1 MAAIGSVL
9 GDRYRLIEL
18 LGQGGMATIYRAR
31 DSQLERD
38 VAVKLLRPEY
48 GRDPDFL
55 ARFRQEARAAGSLNH
70 PNIVSVFDFGQ
81 DVEGPFIVMELIDG
95 EDVAA
100 LVRRTGGLAP
110 QQAARLV
117 SEVAHALEVAHRHGI
132 VHRDIK
138 PGNIMV
144 ARDGRVK
151 VTDFGIARAVA
162 EAQMTLPGTTIGSVH
177 YFSPEQARG
186 ETTTAASDVYSL
198 GVVLYELLTGR
209 RPFEGD
215 SPAAVAV
222 ARLTGPLPRPSA
234 VRGGIP
240 PALEEVLATATALDP
255 AARYPSGGPFGDALD
270 AFVSNPYAPALAGGW
285 AAGGGPGATSART
298 IVGAAAAGGAI
309 GAAAAGTTNP
319 ATIAAGVA
327 RPNPAAMPYARSAY
341 AGAEDE
347 AYTGRGR
354 VADDRRDDEDRGG
367 TSAWVW
373 IAALLALAILAV
385 VGFLVVRLLTAG
397 PAAPEDV
404 TVPRFVGMQF
414 EEARQDAEDLGIR
427 LQVIETRPDADRV
440 NEILEQRP
448 EEGEPVEAGGTVG
461 VVVAA
466 APDQVEVPTVIGDPE
481 VDAVAEIV
489 GAGLARGERTETFD
503 PVVPAGSVTD
513 QDPDP
518 GQPVD
523 PGTPVNIV
531 VSRGPEPTPTPTPTP
546 APTPTPTPTPTPAPT
561 PTPTPTPTP
570 EPTPAPTPGQ
580 ANVGDYRC
588 MTLQQAT
595 EEIERDGFV
604 VGELFAPEGNPSP
617 PPDSVVLEQRPE
629 PGSRET
635 VGTPIDLAVNVAGT
649 VCPPAP

>member
-1 MAAIGSVL
+1 LAEIGSVL

-186 ETTTAASDVYSL
+186 EATTAASDVYSL
-198 GVVLYELLTGR
+198 GIVLYELLTGR

-215 SPAAVAV
+215 SPASVAV
-222 ARLTGPLPRPSA
+222 ARLTGPVPPPSA

-240 PALEEVLATATALDP
+240 PALEQILARATALDP
-255 AARYPSGGPFGDALD
+255 GARYPSGGPFGEALD
-270 AFVSNPYAPALAGGW
+270 AFAANPNAPALAGGW
-285 AAGGGPGATSART
+285 AAGGAAGATSAPT
-298 IVGAAAAGGAI
+298 IVGAAAAGGAL
-309 GAAAAGTTNP
+309 GAAGAGTTNP

-327 RPNPAAMPYARSAY
+327 RPNPAALPYARSAY
-341 AGAEDE
+341 AGLDEDE
-347 AYTGRGR
+347 RTGRGR
-354 VADDRRDDEDRGG
+354 AVDDRYADDEDRGG
-367 TSAWVW
+367 TSPWVW

-397 PAAPEDV
+397 PAAPDTV
-404 TVPRFVGMQF
+404 TVPGFIGMQLD
-414 EEARQDAEDLGIR
+414 EAEQDAEDLGIR
-427 LQVIETRPDADRV
+427 LEVIETRPDPDRV
-440 NEILEQRP
+440 NEILDQRP
-448 EEGEPVEAGGTVG
+448 EEGATVEAGGTVG

-466 APDQVEVPTVIGDPE
+466 APDQVEVPTLIGDPE

-489 GAGLARGERTETFD
+489 GAGLTRGERTEAFD

-523 PGTPVNIV
+523 PGTAVNIV
-531 VSRGPEPTPTPTPTP
+531 VSRGPEPTPTPTPEPT
-546 APTPTPTPTPTPAPT
+546 ATPTPEPTPAPT
-561 PTPTPTPTP
+561 PTPTPTP
-570 EPTPAPTPGQ
+570 EPTPTPTPGQ
-580 ANVGDYRC
+580 ANIGDYRC

-617 PPDSVVLEQRPE
+617 PPDSVVLDQRPA
-629 PGSRET
+629 PGTRET
-635 VGTPIDLAVNVAGT
+635 VGTPVDLAVNEPGSE
-649 VCPPAP
+649 CPPPAP

>member
-1 MAAIGSVL
+1 MAEIGSVL

-31 DSQLERD
+31 DSQLQRD

-70 PNIVSVFDFGQ
+70 PSIVSVFDFGQ
-81 DVEGPFIVMELIDG
+81 DAEGPFIVMELIDG

-186 ETTTAASDVYSL
+186 EATTAASDVYSL
-198 GVVLYELLTGR
+198 GIVLYELLTGQ

-215 SPAAVAV
+215 SPASVAV
-222 ARLTGPLPRPSA
+222 ARLTGPVPSPSA

-240 PALEEVLATATALDP
+240 PAIEQVLARATALDP
-255 AARYPSGGPFGDALD
+255 GARYPSGGPFGEALD
-270 AFVSNPYAPALAGGW
+270 AFVANPSAPALAGGW
-285 AAGGGPGATSART
+285 AAGGAAGATSTPT
-298 IVGAAAAGGAI
+298 IVGAAAAAGAL
-309 GAAAAGTTNP
+309 GAAGAGTTNP

-327 RPNPAAMPYARSAY
+327 RPNPAALPYARSAY
-341 AGAEDE
+341 AGVEDDG
-347 AYTGRGR
+347 YTDRGR
-354 VADDRRDDEDRGG
+354 VVDDRRDDEDRGG
-367 TSAWVW
+367 TSPWVW

-397 PAAPEDV
+397 PGAPDTV
-404 TVPRFVGMQF
+404 TVPPFVGMQL
-414 EEARQDAEDLGIR
+414 EAAEDRADELGIR
-427 LQVIETRPDADRV
+427 LEVTETRPDPDRL
-440 NEILEQRP
+440 NQILLQTP
-448 EEGEPVEAGGTVG
+448 AEGETVEAGGAVE
-461 VVVAA
+461 VVVAGA
-466 APDQVEVPTVIGDPE
+466 ADQVEVPSLIGDPE
-481 VDAVAEIV
+481 ADAAAEIV
-489 GAGLARGERTETFD
+489 RAGLERGERTEEYD
-503 PVVPAGSVTD
+503 PTVPLGSVTD

-523 PGTPVNIV
+523 PGTAVDIV

-546 APTPTPTPTPTPAPT
+546 EPTPTPTPEPTPTATPEPTPAPT
-561 PTPTPTPTP
+561 PTPTP
-570 EPTPAPTPGQ
+570 GQ
-580 ANVGDYRC
+580 ANIGDYRC
-588 MTLQQAT
+588 MSLQQAT

-617 PPDSVVLEQRPE
+617 PPDSVVLDQRPA

-635 VGTPIDLAVNVAGT
+635 VGTPVDLAVNEPGSA
-649 VCPPAP
+649 CPPASS